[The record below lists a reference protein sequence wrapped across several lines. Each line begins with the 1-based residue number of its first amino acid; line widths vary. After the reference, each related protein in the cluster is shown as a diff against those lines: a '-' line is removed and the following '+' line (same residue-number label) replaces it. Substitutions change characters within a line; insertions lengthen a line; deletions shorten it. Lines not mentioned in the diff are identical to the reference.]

1 MKTIYTLLILLLPII
16 GISQKVVSDQDVPKK
31 DVIHNDDVII
41 DGSLNVGLDAIPNR
55 AFGFDTQI
63 LSENNLRILFEDTS
77 NSASFPSN
85 DWRITINGS
94 NNGDPSF
101 FSIDDVDGGRV
112 PFRIEA
118 AARTN
123 ALYIE
128 SDGDIGIGT
137 NNPAVDIDVKTG
149 NTPTLRFQQ
158 DGTDGFTPQTWDI
171 AGNETNFFVRDATNA
186 SKLPFRIR
194 PNASTSS
201 LEVRVGEVV
210 VNDGGGLV
218 DLRVES
224 DTVTNAFF
232 VDDTSGYVGIW
243 TDDPTAHLHV
253 VGDMAKTGQIIG
265 ASDER
270 IKDNVQSID
279 KALDIIKNLD
289 GKQYTYKKEAF
300 PQLNLPSGQQYGL
313 IAQDVENVVGHLVEQ
328 EFMNT
333 EDEDGTDITL
343 KGVKYEQLI
352 PFLINAIKEQDK
364 VITSQ
369 QALISQLMSQSA
381 STEERLA
388 KLESLLSGASKST
401 DSTKASSDKMED

>member
-149 NTPTLRFQQ
+149 N
-158 DGTDGFTPQTWDI
+158 
-171 AGNETNFFVRDATNA
+171 NA
-186 SKLPFRIR
+186 NMVVAVVIKQGRIR
-194 PNASTSS
+194 FVPASTTDALTSCFVLGEFLSNVCVKYVAITTPSS
-201 LEVRVGEVV
+201 VAIP
-210 VNDGGGLV
+210 NKAI
-218 DLRVES
+218 
-224 DTVTNAFF
+224 N
-232 VDDTSGYVGIW
+232 
-243 TDDPTAHLHV
+243 PTQTA
-253 VGDMAKTGQIIG
+253 
-265 ASDER
+265 
-270 IKDNVQSID
+270 
-279 KALDIIKNLD
+279 
-289 GKQYTYKKEAF
+289 
-300 PQLNLPSGQQYGL
+300 
-313 IAQDVENVVGHLVEQ
+313 
-328 EFMNT
+328 
-333 EDEDGTDITL
+333 TL
-343 KGVKYEQLI
+343 K
-352 PFLINAIKEQDK
+352 
-364 VITSQ
+364 
-369 QALISQLMSQSA
+369 LM
-381 STEERLA
+381 
-388 KLESLLSGASKST
+388 GCI
-401 DSTKASSDKMED
+401 